1 MKFAYTA
8 VFLLMTPALVLA
20 QASPSSKTPSKVA
33 PKAAAKSAP
42 VAKASP
48 ATVRRSALKA
58 VEEVTPID
66 DDLNIKLSA
75 QDLELAKRVYVGN
88 IPCELGSSVTLTA
101 DDKRPGFFMVNT
113 KNNRFRMHPVE
124 SRTGAIRLE
133 DPKAGAMWLQLG
145 NKSMLM
151 SQKLGQRLAD
161 ECMSPAQI
169 TFADALKMNPALSIL
184 DAAPAVRVTPVSA
197 PDYIQPATPAV
208 PAASATPAASAA
220 Q

>member
-1 MKFAYTA
+1 MKFALIA
-8 VFLLMTPALVLA
+8 VSLLMAPALVLA
-20 QASPSSKTPSKVA
+20 QASPSAKTPSKLTS
-33 PKAAAKSAP
+33 KTAANSAP

-48 ATVRRSALKA
+48 AAVRRSALKA

-75 QDLELAKRVYVGN
+75 QDLELAKRVHVGN

-161 ECMSPAQI
+161 ECMSPVQV
-169 TFADALKMNPALSIL
+169 TFADALKKNPAPGIL
-184 DAAPAVRVTPVSA
+184 DAAPVDRAMPVSA
-197 PDYIQPATPAV
+197 PDNIQPATPAA
-208 PAASATPAASAA
+208 PADK
-220 Q
+220 

>member
-1 MKFAYTA
+1 MKLSLIA
-8 VFLLMTPALVLA
+8 VSLLMAPALVLA
-20 QASPSSKTPSKVA
+20 QASPSAKTPPKLTSKT
-33 PKAAAKSAP
+33 AANSAP

-48 ATVRRSALKA
+48 AAVRRSALKA

-161 ECMSPAQI
+161 ECMSPVQV
-169 TFADALKMNPALSIL
+169 TFADALKKNPAPGIL
-184 DAAPAVRVTPVSA
+184 DAAPVDRAMPVSA
-197 PDYIQPATPAV
+197 PDYIQPATPAA
-208 PAASATPAASAA
+208 PADK
-220 Q
+220 